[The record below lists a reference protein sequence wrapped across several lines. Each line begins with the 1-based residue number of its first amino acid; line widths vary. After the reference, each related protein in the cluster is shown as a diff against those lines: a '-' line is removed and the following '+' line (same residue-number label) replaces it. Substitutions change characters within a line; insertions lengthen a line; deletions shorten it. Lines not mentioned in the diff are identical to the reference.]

1 MKLFRKKTIWLKVL
15 TASLALS
22 LVAAACA
29 SNAEEGALQTAQDA
43 TAAATAAQR
52 TADAAQTAANAAK
65 TSADAAQASADA
77 LEAGINA
84 AQAEAR
90 AATAAAEGNMAAL
103 EAALEDVEAAN
114 AALEEAQA
122 TAAEAQDR
130 ADAAA
135 AAAAAAEAE
144 AADAAARA
152 EAAEAAAAAS
162 GAQAI
167 KLAILSD
174 CEGAFGA
181 FHEQDVAGV
190 ATAFAEYAGAKITNR
205 NVPTE
210 GFTGASVA
218 GVPVNLVGIGCADD
232 TAEAAIR
239 ETRRLMEDLGADI
252 MIGPLSGD
260 ESIAVAN
267 YAKDHLQQTF
277 INGTAGAQDTTLSVR
292 APNFFRFNGDGAQWN
307 AGLGDIAKNT
317 LGWDTAAVIGDDYSF
332 AWTSMAGFIAE
343 FCAAGGRIVERVFPP
358 LNETNYAGHIE
369 QLPDPDEVDGYF
381 WAVGGAG
388 LIPALKA
395 FEDAKGPV
403 EGSQH
408 IGNLF
413 WGTPGQFE
421 QLGGRVDGAYVG
433 GFGIAGDLKT
443 ENANRHMEIITRH
456 FDEIPFG
463 GDPAPASSAHPSGF
477 FLNYFNAAWALIQ
490 ALEAVEGDLSND
502 HAALRSALSDV
513 VLDGAFGRISLDE
526 NRQAIQDQFAQQ
538 IYTDAE
544 GNLAVRTVAYIP
556 EVDQTFGGTFDG
568 DPTPGR
574 DYPPCEER
582 EISWIG
588 NARSVVDGIIE

>member
-1 MKLFRKKTIWLKVL
+1 M
-15 TASLALS
+15 
-22 LVAAACA
+22 
-29 SNAEEGALQTAQDA
+29 
-43 TAAATAAQR
+43 
-52 TADAAQTAANAAK
+52 
-65 TSADAAQASADA
+65 
-77 LEAGINA
+77 EAGINA
-84 AQAEAR
+84 ARAEA
-90 AATAAAEGNMAAL
+90 AAAAAAAAGNVEAL
-103 EAALEDVEAAN
+103 EEALADVAAAN

-122 TAAEAQDR
+122 TAAELQAK
-130 ADAAA
+130 ADAAV

-144 AADAAARA
+144 VAEVRA
-152 EAAEAAAAAS
+152 EAE
-162 GAQAI
+162 GTQEI

-181 FHEQDVAGV
+181 FHEQDIAGV

-210 GFTGASVA
+210 GFTDASVA

-343 FCAAGGRIVERVFPP
+343 FCAAGGEITSRVFPP
-358 LNETNYAGHIE
+358 LNETNYAGFIE

-477 FLNYFNAAWALIQ
+477 FLNYHNAAWALIQ
-490 ALEAVEGDLSND
+490 ALEAVNGDLSND
-502 HAALRSALSDV
+502 HAALRRALSNV

>member
-1 MKLFRKKTIWLKVL
+1 MKLFERKKVWLKVL

-22 LVAAACA
+22 LVAASCA
-29 SNAEEGALQTAQDA
+29 SSADEALQTATDA
-43 TAAATAAQR
+43 QEAADAAAATAGGLQAAITEAQ
-52 TADAAQTAANAAK
+52 AQAR
-65 TSADAAQASADA
+65 AAQA
-77 LEAGINA
+77 
-84 AQAEAR
+84 
-90 AATAAAEGNMAAL
+90 AAE
-103 EAALEDVEAAN
+103 V
-114 AALEEAQA
+114 AQA
-122 TAAEAQDR
+122 TAEGNVEALAAARAELAAANAELEAAQM
-130 ADAAA
+130 AATEAA

-144 AADAAARA
+144 AAAARA
-152 EAAEAAAAAS
+152 EAAAAAAGTAE
-162 GAQAI
+162 I

-181 FHEQDVAGV
+181 FHEQDVGGV
-190 ATAFAEYAGAKITNR
+190 ATAFAEYAGAEITDR
-205 NVPTE
+205 NKPTA

-232 TAEAAIR
+232 TAEAALR

-277 INGTAGAQDTTLSVR
+277 INGTAGAQDTTLTVR

-307 AGLGDIAKNT
+307 AGLGDIAKNE
-317 LGWDTAAVIGDDYSF
+317 LGWETAAVIGDDYSF

-343 FCAAGGRIVERVFPP
+343 FCAAGGEITSRVFPP
-358 LNETNYAGHIE
+358 LNETNYSGFIE

-395 FEDAKGPV
+395 FEDAKGSV

-421 QLGGRVDGAYVG
+421 QLGGRVDGSYVG

-443 ENANRHMEIITRH
+443 ENANKHMQIITRH

-463 GDPAPASSAHPSGF
+463 GDPAPAASAHGSGF

-490 ALEAVEGDLSND
+490 ALEAVNGDLSND
-502 HAALRSALSDV
+502 HAALRRALSNV

-526 NRQAIQDQFAQQ
+526 NRQAIQDQFVQQ
-538 IYTDAE
+538 IYTDDE
-544 GNLAVRTVAYIP
+544 GSLAVKTVAYIP

-568 DPTPGR
+568 DPTPSR
-574 DYPPCEER
+574 EYPPCEER
-582 EISWIG
+582 DISWIG
-588 NARSVVDGIIE
+588 NARTVVDGIIE

>member
-1 MKLFRKKTIWLKVL
+1 MKLFRRKTVWLKVL

-22 LVAAACA
+22 LVAASCA
-29 SNAEEGALQTAQDA
+29 SSADEALQ
-43 TAAATAAQR
+43 
-52 TADAAQTAANAAK
+52 
-65 TSADAAQASADA
+65 
-77 LEAGINA
+77 
-84 AQAEAR
+84 
-90 AATAAAEGNMAAL
+90 
-103 EAALEDVEAAN
+103 
-114 AALEEAQA
+114 
-122 TAAEAQDR
+122 TAAEAQAA
-130 ADAAA
+130 ADAAAAAAAEAAA
-135 AAAAAAEAE
+135 AAAAAAEA
-144 AADAAARA
+144 AAARD
-152 EAAEAAAAAS
+152 EAAGTTE
-162 GAQAI
+162 I

-181 FHEQDVAGV
+181 FHEQDVGGV
-190 ATAFAEYAGAKITNR
+190 ATAFAEYAGAEITDR
-205 NVPTE
+205 NKPTA

-277 INGTAGAQDTTLSVR
+277 INGTAGAQDTTLTVR

-307 AGLGDIAKNT
+307 AGLGDIAKNE
-317 LGWDTAAVIGDDYSF
+317 LGWETAAVIGDDYSF

-343 FCAAGGRIVERVFPP
+343 FCAAGGEITSRVFPP
-358 LNETNYAGHIE
+358 LNETNYSGFIQ

-395 FEDAKGPV
+395 FEDAKGSV

-421 QLGGRVDGAYVG
+421 QLGGRVDGSYVG

-443 ENANRHMEIITRH
+443 ENANKHMQIITRH

-463 GDPAPASSAHPSGF
+463 GDPAPASSAHGSGF

-490 ALEAVEGDLSND
+490 ALEAVNGDLSND
-502 HAALRSALSDV
+502 HAALRRALSNV

-526 NRQAIQDQFAQQ
+526 NRQAIQDQFVQQ
-538 IYTDAE
+538 IYTDDE
-544 GNLAVRTVAYIP
+544 GSLAVKTVAYIP

-568 DPTPGR
+568 DPTPSR
-574 DYPPCEER
+574 NYPPCEER
-582 EISWIG
+582 DISWIG

>member
-1 MKLFRKKTIWLKVL
+1 MKLFRRKTVWLKVL

-22 LVAAACA
+22 LVAVSCA
-29 SNAEEGALQTAQDA
+29 SSADEALQTATEAQEAADA
-43 TAAATAAQR
+43 AAATAGGLQ
-52 TADAAQTAANAAK
+52 AAINE
-65 TSADAAQASADA
+65 AQA
-77 LEAGINA
+77 
-84 AQAEAR
+84 QAR
-90 AATAAAEGNMAAL
+90 
-103 EAALEDVEAAN
+103 V
-114 AALEEAQA
+114 AQA
-122 TAAEAQDR
+122 TAEAAQATAEGNVEALAAAR
-130 ADAAA
+130 AELADANAELEAAQMAATEAA

-144 AADAAARA
+144 AAAARD
-152 EAAEAAAAAS
+152 EAAGTAE
-162 GAQAI
+162 I

-181 FHEQDVAGV
+181 FHEQDVGGV
-190 ATAFAEYAGAKITNR
+190 ATAFAEYAGAEITDR
-205 NVPTE
+205 NKPTA

-277 INGTAGAQDTTLSVR
+277 INGTAGAQDTTLTVR

-307 AGLGDIAKNT
+307 AGLGDIAKNE
-317 LGWDTAAVIGDDYSF
+317 LGWETAAVIGDDYSF

-343 FCAAGGRIVERVFPP
+343 FCAAGGEITSRVFPP
-358 LNETNYAGHIE
+358 LNETNYSGFIQ

-421 QLGGRVDGAYVG
+421 QLGGRVDGSYVG

-443 ENANRHMEIITRH
+443 ENANKHLQIITRH

-463 GDPAPASSAHPSGF
+463 GDPAPASNAHGSGF

-490 ALEAVEGDLSND
+490 ALEAVNGDLSND
-502 HAALRSALSDV
+502 HAALRRALSNV

-526 NRQAIQDQFAQQ
+526 NRQAIQDQFVQQ
-538 IYTDAE
+538 IYTDDE
-544 GNLAVRTVAYIP
+544 GSLAVKTVAYIP

-568 DPTPGR
+568 DPTPSR
-574 DYPPCEER
+574 EYPPCEER
-582 EISWIG
+582 DISWIG
-588 NARSVVDGIIE
+588 NARTVVDGIIE